1 MIQNEKSGFSAAFFF
16 FSLAFALSLC
26 YTEANNSKG
35 GIFMYRYS
43 APIYNS
49 HITPER
55 REAYLQTF
63 RAAKIERVFLIA
75 KYNFETGEVYDIPL
89 LCENIAWLRA
99 QGISPSIWAGETLGH
114 GGLLHDVKGKDG
126 APALTPIRN
135 FDGVDQGGTR
145 CPTDKRFA
153 DNLAQIF
160 RTLASTHPDYILV
173 DDDFRMSYRGRVH
186 ACVCDAHLAEMSRRY
201 GSPVTPEQVRDA
213 VMHGGPN
220 ALRDMYL
227 QTMGDTLRDL
237 AQVLRAAVDEA
248 DDTVGLALCT
258 VHSHWDL
265 EGVDPVELT
274 HIFAGKKRQ
283 PLLRLHGAP
292 YWAWF
297 SQDKDLPHV
306 LEHARMFA
314 GLSAGNGFELMN
326 ELDAY
331 PRPRRNCPAAYM
343 ELVDAVMRADN
354 TTHGALKYMYD
365 YVSPLGYETG
375 YLDAHERDLPA
386 LEKLEKM
393 FAAGE
398 QAGVRVCVEPHLI
411 AESDSDLTPPY
422 TQMPRPIAGTM
433 LTRCSIPTT
442 YTGKGLC
449 RAVFGEAVTRLPE
462 SALGEGLVLD
472 AVSAL
477 LLTERGV
484 DVGLVKGQDLRACL
498 HELSPNR
505 VLDEKDNPDVL
516 VRAKGSFLT
525 AALKKEAHVLLY
537 VPKNDERLPL
547 CYTYENAKGQRFLVW
562 LFHAASIA
570 RNSDLTDGY
579 MIQKAM
585 MEGVEWVARR
595 PLPVKCEKHP
605 QLYVM
610 CRKDAKTLTVGLF
623 HCFPDT
629 VFAPTLT
636 LDGCY
641 AKITDTVNTSAALTG
656 NTVTLQDLPPF
667 SFCAFTVE

>member
-1 MIQNEKSGFSAAFFF
+1 
-16 FSLAFALSLC
+16 
-26 YTEANNSKG
+26 
-35 GIFMYRYS
+35 MYRYS

-63 RAAKIERVFLIA
+63 RAARIERVFLIA
-75 KYNFETGEVYDIPL
+75 KYNFETGEVFDVPL
-89 LCENIAWLRA
+89 LRENIAWLRTC
-99 QGISPSIWAGETLGH
+99 GLSPAIWAGETLGH
-114 GGLLHDVKGKDG
+114 GGLLHDAKGKDG
-126 APALTPIRN
+126 APALTPLRN
-135 FDGVDQGGTR
+135 FDGEDQGGTR
-145 CPTDKRFA
+145 CPTDERFA
-153 DNLAQIF
+153 SNLAKIF
-160 RTLASTHPDYILV
+160 ATLASTHPDYILV
-173 DDDFRMSYRGRVH
+173 DDDFRISYRGRIH
-186 ACVCDAHLAEMSRRY
+186 ACVCDAHLAQMSRRY
-201 GSPVTPEQVRDA
+201 GSPVTREEVRDA

-220 ALRDMYL
+220 ALRDVYL

-237 AQVLRAAVDEA
+237 AKALRAATDEV

-265 EGVDPVELT
+265 EGVDPIELT
-274 HIFAGKKRQ
+274 HIFAGKKRA

-292 YWAWF
+292 YWAWI
-297 SQDKDLPHV
+297 SPDKDLPHV

-314 GLSAGNGFELMN
+314 GLSADNGFELMN

-354 TTHGALKYMYD
+354 TTDGALKYMYD

-393 FAAGE
+393 FAAGK

-411 AESDSDLTPPY
+411 QESDSDLTPPY

-433 LTRCSIPTT
+433 LSRCSIPTT
-442 YTGKGLC
+442 YAGDGIC
-449 RAVFGEAVTRLPE
+449 RAVFGEAATRLSE
-462 SALGEGLVLD
+462 SALDEGLVLD

-484 DVGLVKGQDLRACL
+484 DVGLAKGQDLRKCL
-498 HELSPNR
+498 RELSPTR
-505 VLDEKDNPDVL
+505 VLDADGSPDVL
-516 VRAKGSFLT
+516 IRAGGKFLISRLAESACVKLSVT
-525 AALKKEAHVLLY
+525 AQE
-537 VPKNDERLPL
+537 EILPL

-562 LFHAASIA
+562 LFHAATIA
-570 RNSDLTDGY
+570 RDSDLTQGY
-579 MIQKAM
+579 LIQKAM
-585 MEGVEWVARR
+585 TEGVEWVARK
-595 PLPVKCEKHP
+595 PLPIKCEKHP

-610 CRKDAKTLTVGLF
+610 CRKGEKTHTVGLF
-623 HCFPDT
+623 NCFPDT
-629 VFAPTLT
+629 IFAPTLT
-636 LDGCY
+636 LDGRY
-641 AKITDTVNTSAALTG
+641 TKVTDSVNTSATLAG
-656 NTVTLQDLPPF
+656 NTVTLSDVPPF
-667 SFCAFTVE
+667 SFCAFTVEKDAEGGAVAF